1 MISKFKRLFVW
12 KNRILNGFTLW
23 PTIVMLSF
31 LLEEWV
37 FYYHDNDDIGF
48 PLFVIFV
55 LIFPAVCFIWA
66 LVSLIRKKP
75 KSSLSFLTPALTLV
89 FFLFSPWSNPVRDI
103 LSDSR
108 HYVEFQI
115 QKRFYFPEMNEP
127 DNLPP
132 YKEWLIKEYP
142 NVSKYTIVYDL
153 NDSLDERE
161 KRKKAELHDPQQWG
175 YSIKR
180 VGRHFYML
188 HEYYY

>member
-1 MISKFKRLFVW
+1 MTSKFRRLLAW
-12 KNRILNGFTLW
+12 ENRIFKGFTLW

-37 FYYHDNDDIGF
+37 FYYRDDDIGF

-115 QKRFYFPEMNEP
+115 QKRFYFPEMNDPEK
-127 DNLPP
+127 LPP
-132 YKEWLIKEYP
+132 YKEWPLNKAGSSYE
-142 NVSKYTIVYDL
+142 YTIIYNL
-153 NDSLDERE
+153 KDSVEEIE
-161 KRKKAELHDPQQWG
+161 K
-175 YSIKR
+175 IKSTSR
-180 VGRHFYML
+180 MAAVTL
-188 HEYYY
+188 

>member
-1 MISKFKRLFVW
+1 MTSKFRQLFAW
-12 KNRILNGFTLW
+12 ENRILKGFTLW

-37 FYYHDNDDIGF
+37 FYYRDDDIEF

-66 LVSLIRKKP
+66 LVLLVRKKP

-89 FFLFSPWSNPVRDI
+89 FFLFSLWSNPVRDI
-103 LSDSR
+103 FSASR

-115 QKRFYFPEMNEP
+115 QKRFYFPEMNDP
-127 DNLPP
+127 DKLPP
-132 YKEWLIKEYP
+132 YKEWLIKECH
-142 NVSKYTIVYDL
+142 NISTYTIVYDS

-161 KRKKAELHDPQQWG
+161 KKKKQNCMTLNNGVTA
-175 YSIKR
+175 
-180 VGRHFYML
+180 
-188 HEYYY
+188 